1 MGTTRELTSW
11 AQLFLCNDRK
21 STLSLRNL
29 PISQYDTVISVISVV
44 LTREESMRSKKWKRR
59 KETETSER
67 SSDFISEF
75 FLPQAIFLKDH
86 FLKNASTFEKLSD
99 IRFSRAKKIPVI
111 NHVRSGKCCWQTRH
125 IPYQL
130 GGLQVVL
137 HGIGNCKCLSTERA
151 FHTDMIHSASYC

>member
-11 AQLFLCNDRK
+11 AQLFLCNDRR

-67 SSDFISEF
+67 SSDFKIGVLSST
-75 FLPQAIFLKDH
+75 IFLKDH
-86 FLKNASTFEKLSD
+86 FLKNASTFEKLRD
-99 IRFSRAKKIPVI
+99 IRFSRIKKIPVI

-151 FHTDMIHSASYC
+151 FHTDMIQSASDC